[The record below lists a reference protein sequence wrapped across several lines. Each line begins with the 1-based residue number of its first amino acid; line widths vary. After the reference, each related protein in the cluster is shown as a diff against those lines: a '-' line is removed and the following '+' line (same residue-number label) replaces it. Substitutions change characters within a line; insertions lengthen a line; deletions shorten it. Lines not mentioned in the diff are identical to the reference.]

1 MVSQTIPSL
10 TSKRPALPNHVLASG
25 WQSALR
31 PGTYKDADRTLA
43 HYTGSKSSGSLARV
57 EFPKHLSSKE
67 SQMPCVISPQPIKPW
82 GKTAERDREAAKS
95 PRRSSR
101 P

>member
-57 EFPKHLSSKE
+57 VSKTSFFQGEPNALCHFPPANKALGE
-67 SQMPCVISPQPIKPW
+67 NC
-82 GKTAERDREAAKS
+82 REGQG
-95 PRRSSR
+95 SR
-101 P
+101 